1 MEKLLNTIR
10 NRLKKSCRYNEKSY
24 RLLVSGLFGW
34 SISLLM
40 LIIRL
45 LQFYVFN

>member
-1 MEKLLNTIR
+1 MELSECIR
-10 NRLKKSCRYNEKSY
+10 RKLKKNCLYNEKSY
-24 RLLVSGLFGW
+24 RLLISGLLGW

-40 LIIRL
+40 LTIRL

>member
-1 MEKLLNTIR
+1 MELSKCIR
-10 NRLKKSCRYNEKSY
+10 RKLKKNCRYNEKSY
-24 RLLVSGLFGW
+24 RLLISGLLGW

-40 LIIRL
+40 LAIRL